1 MMNFLMEVLSWLFGA
16 FILALVSSFLTP
28 SDNEMKA
35 DFYEKMEQVVVA
47 SAAADDS
54 LGGYFASGIIN
65 THEGR
70 ALIRAGIKAE
80 YDIEINDWWALK
92 TISIKAKGS
101 DDEYERV
108 GLGICGFTIFDNDD
122 LEEML

>member
-1 MMNFLMEVLSWLFGA
+1 MNFLMEVLSWLFGA

-54 LGGYFASGIIN
+54 LGGYFASGIVN

-70 ALIRAGIKAE
+70 ALIRAGIKAG
-80 YDIEINDWWALK
+80 YDIEINDWWAVK
-92 TISIKAKGS
+92 TISIKAKDS
-101 DDEYERV
+101 DDEYECV